1 MLEGVLATVLNRFL
15 AAYVDGL
22 NTNQLNVGIWSGDVK
37 LRNLRLKRSALDKL
51 RLPIDVKEGYL
62 GQLTLSIP
70 WSNLKG
76 KPVRVLVE
84 NVSLLA
90 APRDASVA
98 IDEAE
103 EDERC
108 QAVKQQ
114 KLAQAELLTAGVA
127 EAEEDSQKTESF
139 ISSLVT
145 RIVDNV
151 QVTVR
156 NIHIRYEDCLSD
168 PAHPFSMG
176 ITLAE
181 LSAVSTDENWE
192 PTFVHNS
199 SSGIHKLARLDSLSI
214 YWNTDAE
221 FLTCSSS
228 EDLQSALNEL
238 IPTKDDIPSHQYIME
253 PVSGVGKLIMRHH
266 ATKEV
271 PKLDVQ
277 LVLDQIGF
285 TLNDQQ
291 YRNGLSMANLFS
303 FYGRQAQYQRFRPT
317 EAQLSENRP
326 RALLCFAGQAI
337 LNEVH
342 QRRRVWTWAF
352 MKERRDL
359 RLKYIELFKANG
371 GKPPVPANE
380 SGSTAKDESLR
391 SLERQLGY
399 RDIRFYRS
407 LARREMRRNK
417 LKAAEEQEQAP
428 QKTSA
433 SSSGWLGWIWGSGTS
448 NASNGETSLNTEQR
462 KELYDAIEWDEET
475 GSSNL
480 PTLDDLPP
488 EAVTMHITAKLQTG
502 FFHLQDHRS
511 EKNIVALVF
520 DGLQGQVNTRANNFD
535 MSVTLDDMHVEDELS
550 YATQFRDI
558 VRVKNRDESDEPVPL
573 FFLQFEHH
581 PIDGRADNALQL
593 RMQSMEI
600 VYHASY
606 VESIV
611 QFFRPPE
618 TELEV
623 IGALMDVA
631 SSTLEGL
638 RRETRAGLENAL
650 ENHKTIDV
658 SLDIQSPI
666 WILPEDLESRDCHL
680 LVLDAGHLAVRSL
693 LADPDTMDVI
703 RAKHFRQYTEED
715 YHQLEELMYDRYF
728 IKLEA
733 VQLVLGQGYDACMES
748 IAAPEVQ
755 GMHLLERINLS
766 FTLHSSILPRAPN
779 LTKCKLSGTL
789 PLLRIHFSD
798 KKYRLLL
805 QLILSAIPTIS
816 DGAKAEDPVDKRAR
830 RPRMVD
836 YNEHDDAELLADGTD
851 SDNDEEQ
858 FEDPQV
864 QAPEALSEQQKIFE
878 FEMLVEQVSGTVSK
892 SNAEEGD
899 QLLAEAVFQQ
909 FRLGVYVFKNKL
921 QVDVRLGSLDLV
933 DCMVKQDPM
942 FRHMITSRCLETA
955 DHENV
960 AHEEAHDLVFV
971 QYLMVSSQS
980 PELHDKY
987 EGIESSILVNLST
1000 INVMITRESVLTVY
1014 DWILQTFTSAG
1025 AEPAPEPEK
1034 LEPKPDEDAVS
1045 KTSKMRIKIKLS
1057 SILLRLNDD
1066 GELLSSLEL
1075 STADIALLLREN
1087 SMRIAARIGSLS
1099 LRDEKPRQRIDA
1111 SLANL
1116 LSIEG
1121 DELVDFALETFD
1133 AHDEQYP
1140 GYDTSIWL
1148 RCNTLKLVYMAEPFA
1163 DMVAYFAKFAK
1174 LKAVYDVAKN
1184 AASAQASQLQ
1194 SSQGLTKY
1202 DVLVRSP
1209 IVVIPYDMSSRNRMT
1224 GHLGELYAHNH
1235 FSKQAD
1241 KLESTLQA
1249 GLRQIHLES
1258 AIESQDQLHELSMLD
1273 NVDIELQM
1281 LDHMPPKDS
1290 EEPLRTTRFSASMS
1304 DVNMALTQQQY
1315 MLLMHVLCGFSAA
1328 LPDADP
1334 APELEPVHP
1343 PEAVAKV
1350 EAPPAAPHHMEGQFS
1365 LAQISLNLY
1374 DESASNKASL
1384 EHASLFQ
1391 FTLDDVQL
1399 KHHQD
1404 PSSGLEVE
1412 IDVKSFSATDTR
1424 RSRETYFRDI
1434 VPKMEHN
1441 GRQFMLNYTQSPEPE
1456 RHALM
1461 VITVDSPKVI
1471 FSLDPLFALI
1481 RFVTA
1486 GLPPASESDKGSS
1499 AEPAVPTEAECDADA
1514 AAPSF
1519 SFRVNVIEPRI
1530 LLLSSPERSDS
1541 QAIVLLMRQVVLSQQ
1556 TVFALTMTQLG
1567 IFVWRMNAPNERQRL
1582 LSNLD
1587 VSLSMDSKMT
1597 STGKITSMEVDVERV
1612 FVRLMR
1618 SDVELITAVV
1628 SNAIALSHESDEAA
1642 APAEDANTK
1651 TIVSPSVLNKV
1662 TRPVEDNGQVLF
1674 TREELRIR
1682 CEGVQLMLI
1691 SEVHTLPVLDLNVDP
1706 FKVTLTD
1713 WSADMRMHMELQLR
1727 LNNFNLST
1735 SYWEPFIE
1743 PYTLVLRYERILTP
1757 PSSTFTVS
1765 SPKCLEVNVAAL
1777 MLETTTTMLSYLDK
1791 DNRLPQDSRHL
1802 APFLIRNR
1810 TGYVISLWS
1819 ESSTPTPG
1827 RNTPHSLE
1835 NGQDMP
1841 WSFSDWRS
1849 IRENVTEPGYNR
1861 LSVHLEDMPWDR
1873 VRHISVEREG
1883 EYVMALRPKLNKVS
1897 HRLLCEVKLVN
1908 NVKQITFQSTF
1919 RVDNRAL
1926 IPFEVGLVEADG
1938 QVGDTVMRIEPGTG
1952 SSLPICAA
1960 YDKRLKVRPDP
1971 GLGYTWSSETV
1982 GWQDL
1987 MANASNTFTCASHD
2001 ESEAPFQFQGFAI
2014 RDTQHASSRNYPR
2027 LTLALRAPVEIENLL
2042 PYDVHYRLFDKNLN
2056 LNWSSFLRRGAVSP
2070 VHVVALQHLLLLS
2083 IELQDSVYSPSEFA
2097 IIASDNPDDFQVEH
2111 VLPLAD
2117 KSNLKLELRLHYL
2130 TFPDSGGAFKVQ
2142 IYAPYIFLNLSHL
2155 PVTIKARPW
2164 AGHSKMVAGQ
2174 EADSPS
2180 VEAHEH
2186 SLPFLLSR
2194 VRDHNNRFVLR
2205 VGDSSWSK
2213 PLSFDVIGS
2222 EVGVA
2227 IPSAQGDRELHLGL
2241 DVQDGLGKFKLSK
2254 VIKLTPRYIVHNTL
2268 PVGVQIAEASG
2279 SEPIRI
2285 GPGEQEPLLW
2295 LHVASPKKAVLAC
2308 EDSQNWTAP
2317 FSIVNVGVVFLR
2329 VEHEDRPQSL
2339 CLVDVQVSGPAI
2351 FIRILDAKGRWPFVL
2366 RNETKQR
2373 VTFAQTSSLTASQ
2386 RSARDMEAKR
2396 YVLEPRSK
2404 MKYAWDYPADTDK
2417 YIRLEINGS
2426 EHVIN
2431 ILEIGSLLPFR
2442 FAARGDAPAGVVS
2455 LDVRADNDIQT
2466 IVISDYTESK
2476 SNFKLTQDM
2485 TPSSTRELGFEAVN
2499 VDTSIVFSFRVE
2511 LAGVGISLIS
2521 SRVRE
2526 IAYMTFRGLE
2536 LSYSE
2541 SQVTTAVN
2549 VICKWIQI
2557 DNQTVGSIFPIV
2569 LYPTVVPKDGKE
2581 LDIHPTLQ
2589 ASVIRSKDDTHGV
2602 RHIKYASVLLQEL
2615 TAELDEDFLYAVYDF
2630 VKSSSRMTEK
2640 QYESSMYIEHEHEL
2654 VEPPVQ
2660 SMSSDQIYIEIL
2672 HLQPVALNLSFMST
2686 SHEDLDDAN
2695 SRTLF
2700 SYFFTVLTMVLGN
2713 VNEAPVR
2720 LNALVIENVRLSTT
2734 VLLHRMAY
2742 HYGQDFLFQVH
2753 RILGSADFL
2762 GNPVGLFNNVS
2773 SGVADIFYEPY
2784 YGLVMHGNRELGFG
2798 IARGASNFVK
2808 KTVFGVTD
2816 SVSKLTG
2823 SISKGFAAVTMD
2835 REFQNRWR
2843 MTHFRNKPKHALY
2856 GITVGA
2862 NSLFTSVASGI
2873 EGLALRPLEGA
2884 EENGAAGFVQGMGRG
2899 LIGAVT
2905 KPAAG
2910 FFDMASSITEGL
2922 RNTTLV
2928 FEQNHIDRVRLP
2940 RFIASDH
2947 IIRRFSER
2955 EALGQMWL
2963 QSVDQGRLLT
2973 DEYVAHVNV
2982 NGPQGDIA
2990 IMLTETRIL
2999 YIRMMRLKVLWEVL
3013 WSDLSTI
3020 SLDNDGISLV
3030 LRGGVLG
3037 PFLTITEQSTRL
3049 WLFRQIS
3056 GMSEGPSGTP
3066 LGSTASLGSG
3076 FQLGPIL
3083 GSGLGRQGESN
3094 MYYAQNPHAAFYG
3107 GHTQASGSPSQRPQ
3121 GNEYSS
3127 NHLVPYLNHSTPH
3140 IGNDSND
3147 MNTGAAPAL
3156 DAFYIQQA
3164 PNSFTVPLDV
3174 PDVSSY
3180 GQAGAPLGP
3189 GGLPMRGTPNMP
3201 GWGVSSRQSPAG
3213 GAHDAAP
3220 QEDADVLQQG
3230 GNGYPP
3236 SLGAGLPPM
3245 PGGGRSFSANMYRP
3259 DAAGRPM
3266 MMEDNARG
3274 ARPLPKRRRTSPAP
3288 FEGVDA
3294 QSRFRSGSGPVGR
3307 ASMLGRGMPPRRDM
3321 EGGHGD
3327 GLGELMPDASD
3338 SSAPSGDITSWF
3350 LGPEGG
3356 PARQHSFPMADPAA
3370 YYRSGLAPPPPGLR
3384 LDMPGL
3390 SAQAHT
3396 SMDAVPKGLPPLR
3409 SHGPNSDE
3417 EPLYVNAKQYQR
3429 IVKRRIARAR
3439 MEEKRRQMFVMAI
3452 KQREEEKTGSPAHIT
3467 DEWLSGLLALD
3478 EETKK
3483 PYLHESRHKHAMR
3496 RPRGPGGRFLTT
3508 EEIKK
3513 RDQELA
3519 EKAKQEAGSA
3529 DAQESADAPPANEAS
3544 ASNEASAPQESTA
3557 DHDAPSTADAGM
3569 ALVLLAQC
3577 LGVAVLSV
3585 LLSALVRFWHARRA
3599 MPVMTPS
3606 LKVALHTLPMELQW
3620 RVLLHVAQ
3628 PSPAR
3633 LAPHDSLGR
3642 VLCLSRTTLHTL
3654 QAAAYC
3660 DVYIHGAETLHLF
3673 RRTLAV
3679 DAPHLGAHVRSLHL
3693 SSCGAAS
3700 ALALEQVFLA
3710 VPHLET
3716 LSVDASTA
3724 WRLCESQVGRL
3735 ERAPRPKDV
3744 HLQWQVH
3751 PHTWTRLP
3759 QCLEFRLW
3767 SHARTLTVTSHRV
3780 R

>member
-1 MLEGVLATVLNRFL
+1 MVDRVAYVTNLNSPRWSALGWGPKLCCHLAHPLADPTMLEGVLATVLNRFL

-37 LRNLRLKRSALDKL
+37 LKNLRLKRSALDKL

-76 KPVRVLVE
+76 KSVRVLVE

-98 IDEAE
+98 IDEEE
-103 EDERC
+103 EDERS

-114 KLAQAELLTAGVA
+114 KLAQAEILTAGMAGV
-127 EAEEDSQKTESF
+127 EEDSQKTESF

-156 NIHIRYEDCLSD
+156 NIHIRYEDCLSN
-168 PAHPFSMG
+168 PEHPFSMG

-181 LSAVSTDENWE
+181 LSAVSTNEDWE

-221 FLTCSSS
+221 FLTSSSS
-228 EDLQSALNEL
+228 EELQARLNEL
-238 IPTKDDIPSHQYIME
+238 IPTKDSIPSHQYIME
-253 PVSGVGKLIMRHH
+253 PVSGVGKLVMRHH
-266 ATKEV
+266 ATKEQ
-271 PKLDVQ
+271 PKMDAQ

-291 YRNGLSMANLFS
+291 YRDGLSMANLFS

-317 EAQLSENRP
+317 EAQLEENRP
-326 RALLCFAGQAI
+326 RALLRFAGQAI

-342 QRRRVWTWAF
+342 QRKRVWTWDF
-352 MKERRDL
+352 MKERRDM
-359 RLKYIELFKANG
+359 RLKYMELFKANG
-371 GKPPVPANE
+371 GKPPLPANE
-380 SGSTAKDESLR
+380 SGGTSTDEALR
-391 SLERQLGY
+391 ELERHLGY

-407 LARREMRRNK
+407 MARRDLRRSK
-417 LKAAEEQEQAP
+417 LKAAEEQEQTP
-428 QKTSA
+428 QATQA
-433 SSSGWLGWIWGSGTS
+433 SSSGGWLDWIWGTGTS
-448 NASNGETSLNTEQR
+448 NDSKGDTSLNTEQR
-462 KELYDAIEWDEET
+462 KELYNAIEWDEET
-475 GSSNL
+475 GASNL

-488 EAVTMHITAKLQTG
+488 DAVKMHVTAKLQTG
-502 FFHLQDHRS
+502 FFQLQDS
-511 EKNIVALVF
+511 TSGKNIVSLVF
-520 DGLQGQVNTRANNFD
+520 DGLQGQLNTRTNNFD

-550 YATQFRDI
+550 HETKFRDF
-558 VRVKNRDESDEPVPL
+558 VHVKDHDDLEGPAPL
-573 FFLQFEHH
+573 FFFQFEHH
-581 PIDGRADNALQL
+581 PIDARADNALQL
-593 RMQSMEI
+593 RMRSMEI

-611 QFFRPPE
+611 RFFEPPE

-631 SSTLEGL
+631 SSTLEGI

-658 SLDIQSPI
+658 SVDVQSPI
-666 WILPEDLESRDCHL
+666 WILPEDLKTRDCSM

-693 LADPDTMDVI
+693 LAEPETMEVI

-733 VQLVLGQGYDACMES
+733 VQLVLGHGYDACMES
-748 IAAPEVQ
+748 LAVSEAR
-755 GMHLLERINLS
+755 GMHLVERINLS
-766 FTLHSSILPRAPN
+766 FTLHTSILPRAPN
-779 LTKCKLSGTL
+779 LTKCKLTGTL
-789 PLLRIHFSD
+789 PRLHVHFSD

-805 QLILSAIPTIS
+805 HLILNAIPTFDRGDTATHS
-816 DGAKAEDPVDKRAR
+816 QASLESAQARRAR
-830 RPRMVD
+830 FMELSEKEDVD
-836 YNEHDDAELLADGTD
+836 LLADDTESEEG
-851 SDNDEEQ
+851 EEQ

-864 QAPEALSEQQKIFE
+864 PAPDALSEQQKVFE
-878 FEMLVEQVSGTVSK
+878 FDLLVEQGTGTVSK
-892 SNAEEGD
+892 SESESD
-899 QLLAEAVFQQ
+899 QLLAEGMWEQLRV
-909 FRLGVYVFKNKL
+909 GVYVFKHKL

-933 DCMVKQDPM
+933 DCMVKQDPK
-942 FRHMITSRCLETA
+942 FRHMITSRSLETS
-955 DHENV
+955 EQ
-960 AHEEAHDLVFV
+960 EEDEPRDLVFV
-971 QYLMVSSQS
+971 QYLMVGANS

-987 EGIESSILVNLST
+987 EGIQDSILVNLST
-1000 INVMITRESVLTVY
+1000 INLMITRESLLTVY
-1014 DWILQTFTSAG
+1014 DYILQTFTSAG
-1025 AEPAPEPEK
+1025 AEPAPVPEK
-1034 LEPKPDEDAVS
+1034 TTTKVDEDAVS
-1045 KTSKMRIKIKLS
+1045 KASKMRIKFKLS

-1087 SMRIAARIGSLS
+1087 SMRVAARIGSLS
-1099 LRDEKPRQRIDA
+1099 LKDEKPRQRADP

-1121 DELVDFALETFD
+1121 DELVDFAMETFD
-1133 AHDEQYP
+1133 VHDEQYP

-1148 RCNTLKLVYMAEPFA
+1148 RCNTLKLVYAAEPFA
-1163 DMVAYFAKFAK
+1163 DIIEYFAKLAK
-1174 LKAVYDVAKN
+1174 LKAVYDVAKT

-1194 SSQGLTKY
+1194 SSHGLTKY

-1209 IVVIPYDMSSRNRMT
+1209 IVMIPHDMDSHDRMT

-1235 FSKQAD
+1235 FTKQAE
-1241 KLESTLQA
+1241 KFESTLQA

-1258 AIESQDQLHELSMLD
+1258 AIESHGELHELSMLD

-1281 LDHMPPKDS
+1281 VDDLPEAKGDEAPARH
-1290 EEPLRTTRFSASMS
+1290 THFSASMS
-1304 DVNMALTQQQY
+1304 NVNMALTQHQY
-1315 MLLMHVLCGFSAA
+1315 ILLMHVLRSFSALFPAAEATPPEVEPEQIPEALAKKEA
-1328 LPDADP
+1328 LP
-1334 APELEPVHP
+1334 
-1343 PEAVAKV
+1343 
-1350 EAPPAAPHHMEGQFS
+1350 AALHHMEGQFA

-1374 DESASNKASL
+1374 DDSASNKASL

-1412 IDVKSFSATDTR
+1412 VDIKSFSVTDTR
-1424 RSRETYFRDI
+1424 RSRKTYFRDI
-1434 VPKMEHN
+1434 VPKIEHN
-1441 GRQFMLNYTQSPEPE
+1441 GRQFMLNYTRTPEPE
-1456 RHALM
+1456 SHALM
-1461 VITVDSPKVI
+1461 VITVDSPKLI

-1481 RFVTA
+1481 HFVGA
-1486 GLPPASESDKGSS
+1486 GLPHESHDQPAPEQVDTERSVD
-1499 AEPAVPTEAECDADA
+1499 PAISCATE
-1514 AAPSF
+1514 PSF
-1519 SFRVNVIEPRI
+1519 SFRVNIVEPRI
-1530 LLLSSPERSDS
+1530 LLLSSPDRADS

-1556 TVFALTMTQLG
+1556 AVLALTMTQLG

-1597 STGKITSMEVDVERV
+1597 PTGKITSMEVDVERI

-1618 SDVELITAVV
+1618 SDVELITTVV
-1628 SNAIALSHESDEAA
+1628 SNAIALSESGEKTA
-1642 APAEDANTK
+1642 APKEATDKKAL
-1651 TIVSPSVLNKV
+1651 VSPSVLNKV
-1662 TRPVEDNGQVLF
+1662 TQPAEDNGQVLF
-1674 TREELRIR
+1674 TREELQVR

-1691 SEVHTLPVLDLNVDP
+1691 SEVHTLPFLDLNMEP
-1706 FKVTLTD
+1706 FKVTVTD
-1713 WSADMRMHMELQLR
+1713 WAADMRMHTELQLR

-1743 PYTLVLRYERILTP
+1743 PYTLNLRYERILTP

-1765 SPKCLEVNVAAL
+1765 SPHCLEVNVAAL
-1777 MLETTTTMLSYLDK
+1777 MLETTTTMLSYLDE
-1791 DNRLPQDSRHL
+1791 DNHLREDARHL

-1810 TGYVISLWS
+1810 TGYPISLWS
-1819 ESSTPTPG
+1819 ESVTPSAG
-1827 RNTPHSLE
+1827 RNAPHTLE
-1835 NGQDMP
+1835 NGHDMP

-1861 LSVHLEDMPWDR
+1861 LSVHLENMPWDR

-1883 EYVMALRPKLNKVS
+1883 EYVMTLRPKLNKVS

-1908 NVKQITFQSTF
+1908 NVKQITFESTF

-1926 IPFEVGLVEADG
+1926 IPFEVGLVENDG
-1938 QVGDTVMRIEPGTG
+1938 QVGDTILRIEPGTC
-1952 SSLPICAA
+1952 SALPICAA

-1971 GLGYTWSSETV
+1971 GLGYTWSKETV

-1987 MANASNTFTCASHD
+1987 MANASNTFTCGSHD
-2001 ESEAPFQFQGFAI
+2001 ETEAPFQFQAFAI
-2014 RDTQHASSRNYPR
+2014 RDTQHASSRSYPR

-2042 PYDVHYRLFDKNLN
+2042 PYNVHYRLFDKNLN

-2083 IELQDSVYSPSEFA
+2083 IELEDSVYSPSEFA

-2111 VLPLAD
+2111 TLPLAD
-2117 KSNLKLELRLHYL
+2117 KSNLKLELRLHYH
-2130 TFPDSGGAFKVQ
+2130 TYPDSGGAFKVQ

-2174 EADSPS
+2174 EADTLS
-2180 VEAHEH
+2180 VEAPEH
-2186 SLPFLLSR
+2186 SPPFLLSR
-2194 VRDHNNRFVLR
+2194 VRERNNRFVLR

-2227 IPSAQGDRELHLGL
+2227 IPSAQGDRELQLGL
-2241 DVQDGLGKFKLSK
+2241 DVQDGLAKFKLSK
-2254 VIKLTPRYIVHNTL
+2254 VIKLTPRYLVHNTL
-2268 PVGVQIAEASG
+2268 PVSVQIAEASG
-2279 SEPIRI
+2279 GEPIRI
-2285 GPGEQEPLLW
+2285 GPGERQPLLW
-2295 LHVASPKKAVLAC
+2295 LHVASAKKAVLAC
-2308 EDSQNWTAP
+2308 EDSQTWTAP
-2317 FSIVNVGVVFLR
+2317 FSIVNVGMVFLR
-2329 VEHEDRPQSL
+2329 VEHKHRPQSL

-2373 VTFAQTSSLTASQ
+2373 VTFTQTSSLSATQ
-2386 RSARDMEAKR
+2386 RSTRDMEAKR
-2396 YVLEPRSK
+2396 YVLQPRSK

-2455 LDVRADNDIQT
+2455 LDVRADNDVQT
-2466 IVISDYTESK
+2466 IVISDYSESK
-2476 SNFKLTQDM
+2476 SNFKPTQN
-2485 TPSSTRELGFEAVN
+2485 TAPSSTRELGFEAVN
-2499 VDTSIVFSFRVE
+2499 VDTSILFSFRVE

-2589 ASVIRSKDDTHGV
+2589 ASVIRSKDETHGV

-2630 VKSSSRMTEK
+2630 IKSSSRMSEK

-2654 VEPPVQ
+2654 PEPPGQ
-2660 SMSSDQIYIEIL
+2660 SMASDQIYIEIL

-2686 SHEDLDDAN
+2686 SHEDLDDPDN

-2720 LNALVIENVRLSTT
+2720 LNALVIENVRLSST
-2734 VLLHRMAY
+2734 VLLNRMAY

-2823 SISKGFAAVTMD
+2823 SISKGFAAVTLD

-2928 FEQNHIDRVRLP
+2928 FEHSPIDRVRLP

-2947 IIRRFSER
+2947 IIRPYSER

-2963 QSVDQGRLLT
+2963 QSVDQGRLLN
-2973 DEYVAHVNV
+2973 DEYVAHVNTH
-2982 NGPQGDIA
+2982 GQQGDIS

-3020 SLDNDGISLV
+3020 SYV
-3030 LRGGVLG
+3030 
-3037 PFLTITEQSTRL
+3037 
-3049 WLFRQIS
+3049 
-3056 GMSEGPSGTP
+3056 
-3066 LGSTASLGSG
+3066 AC
-3076 FQLGPIL
+3076 IL
-3083 GSGLGRQGESN
+3083 I
-3094 MYYAQNPHAAFYG
+3094 F
-3107 GHTQASGSPSQRPQ
+3107 
-3121 GNEYSS
+3121 
-3127 NHLVPYLNHSTPH
+3127 
-3140 IGNDSND
+3140 
-3147 MNTGAAPAL
+3147 
-3156 DAFYIQQA
+3156 
-3164 PNSFTVPLDV
+3164 
-3174 PDVSSY
+3174 
-3180 GQAGAPLGP
+3180 
-3189 GGLPMRGTPNMP
+3189 
-3201 GWGVSSRQSPAG
+3201 
-3213 GAHDAAP
+3213 
-3220 QEDADVLQQG
+3220 
-3230 GNGYPP
+3230 
-3236 SLGAGLPPM
+3236 
-3245 PGGGRSFSANMYRP
+3245 
-3259 DAAGRPM
+3259 
-3266 MMEDNARG
+3266 
-3274 ARPLPKRRRTSPAP
+3274 
-3288 FEGVDA
+3288 
-3294 QSRFRSGSGPVGR
+3294 
-3307 ASMLGRGMPPRRDM
+3307 
-3321 EGGHGD
+3321 
-3327 GLGELMPDASD
+3327 
-3338 SSAPSGDITSWF
+3338 
-3350 LGPEGG
+3350 
-3356 PARQHSFPMADPAA
+3356 
-3370 YYRSGLAPPPPGLR
+3370 
-3384 LDMPGL
+3384 
-3390 SAQAHT
+3390 
-3396 SMDAVPKGLPPLR
+3396 
-3409 SHGPNSDE
+3409 
-3417 EPLYVNAKQYQR
+3417 
-3429 IVKRRIARAR
+3429 
-3439 MEEKRRQMFVMAI
+3439 
-3452 KQREEEKTGSPAHIT
+3452 
-3467 DEWLSGLLALD
+3467 
-3478 EETKK
+3478 
-3483 PYLHESRHKHAMR
+3483 
-3496 RPRGPGGRFLTT
+3496 
-3508 EEIKK
+3508 
-3513 RDQELA
+3513 
-3519 EKAKQEAGSA
+3519 
-3529 DAQESADAPPANEAS
+3529 
-3544 ASNEASAPQESTA
+3544 
-3557 DHDAPSTADAGM
+3557 
-3569 ALVLLAQC
+3569 
-3577 LGVAVLSV
+3577 
-3585 LLSALVRFWHARRA
+3585 
-3599 MPVMTPS
+3599 
-3606 LKVALHTLPMELQW
+3606 
-3620 RVLLHVAQ
+3620 
-3628 PSPAR
+3628 
-3633 LAPHDSLGR
+3633 
-3642 VLCLSRTTLHTL
+3642 
-3654 QAAAYC
+3654 
-3660 DVYIHGAETLHLF
+3660 
-3673 RRTLAV
+3673 
-3679 DAPHLGAHVRSLHL
+3679 
-3693 SSCGAAS
+3693 
-3700 ALALEQVFLA
+3700 
-3710 VPHLET
+3710 
-3716 LSVDASTA
+3716 
-3724 WRLCESQVGRL
+3724 
-3735 ERAPRPKDV
+3735 
-3744 HLQWQVH
+3744 
-3751 PHTWTRLP
+3751 
-3759 QCLEFRLW
+3759 
-3767 SHARTLTVTSHRV
+3767 
-3780 R
+3780 

>member
-37 LRNLRLKRSALDKL
+37 LKNLRLKRSALDKL

-76 KPVRVLVE
+76 KSVRVLVE

-98 IDEAE
+98 VDEAE
-103 EDERC
+103 EDERS

-114 KLAQAELLTAGVA
+114 KLAQAELLSSGIA

-168 PAHPFSMG
+168 PVHPFSMG

-181 LSAVSTDENWE
+181 LSAVSTDEHWE

-228 EDLQSALNEL
+228 EDLQSVLNEL
-238 IPTKDDIPSHQYIME
+238 IPTKDDISSHQYIME
-253 PVSGVGKLIMRHH
+253 PVSGVGKLIMRHQ
-266 ATKEV
+266 ATKEL
-271 PKLDVQ
+271 PKLDMQ

-317 EAQLSENRP
+317 EAQLAENRP
-326 RALLCFAGQAI
+326 KALLRFAGKVI

-342 QRRRVWTWAF
+342 QRRRVWTWDF
-352 MKERRDL
+352 MKERRDM
-359 RLKYIELFKANG
+359 RLKYIDLFKANG

-380 SGSTAKDESLR
+380 SGSTSRDEALR
-391 SLERQLGY
+391 DLERQLGY

-407 LARREMRRNK
+407 MARRELRRNK
-417 LKAAEEQEQAP
+417 LKAVEEQVQVPQETQAP
-428 QKTSA
+428 
-433 SSSGWLGWIWGSGTS
+433 SSGWLGWIWGNSGS
-448 NASNGETSLNTEQR
+448 NESKGETSLNTEQR

-475 GSSNL
+475 GASNL
-480 PTLDDLPP
+480 SSFDDLPP
-488 EAVTMHITAKLQTG
+488 EAVSMHVTAKLQTG
-502 FFHLQDHRS
+502 FFHLQDYQS
-511 EKNIVALVF
+511 GKNSVALVF
-520 DGLQGQVNTRANNFD
+520 DGLQGQVNTRVNNFD

-550 YATQFRDI
+550 HATQFRDI
-558 VRVKNRDESDEPVPL
+558 VRVKSRDESEEPVPL

-623 IGALMDVA
+623 IEALMDVA
-631 SSTLEGL
+631 SSTLEGI

-658 SLDIQSPI
+658 SLDVQSPI
-666 WILPEDLESRDCHL
+666 WILPENLTSRDCSM

-693 LADPDTMDVI
+693 LADPEMMDLI

-733 VQLVLGQGYDACMES
+733 VQLVLGQGYDACMKS

-779 LTKCKLSGTL
+779 LTKCKLTGTL

-805 QLILSAIPTIS
+805 QLIMSAIPTINGGTNA
-816 DGAKAEDPVDKRAR
+816 GAPVDTPHAR
-830 RPRMVD
+830 RPRLVE
-836 YNEHDDAELLADGTD
+836 YNEHEDAELLADDMESDDD
-851 SDNDEEQ
+851 SEQ

-864 QAPEALSEQQKIFE
+864 QAPEALSQQQKIFE

-892 SNAEEGD
+892 SQAEKGD

-909 FRLGVYVFKNKL
+909 FRLGVYVFKSKL

-971 QYLMVSSQS
+971 QYLMVSPHS
-980 PELHDKY
+980 PELHDKF

-1025 AEPAPEPEK
+1025 AEPTSVPEK
-1034 LEPKPDEDAVS
+1034 PETKLEEDAVR
-1045 KTSKMRIKIKLS
+1045 KASKMRIKIKLS

-1099 LRDEKPRQRIDA
+1099 LRDEKRRQRSDA

-1121 DELVDFALETFD
+1121 DELVDFAMETFD
-1133 AHDEQYP
+1133 ARDEQYP

-1209 IVVIPYDMSSRNRMT
+1209 IVVVPHDMSSRNCMT

-1235 FSKQAD
+1235 FSKQTG
-1241 KLESTLQA
+1241 KLTSTLQA

-1258 AIESQDQLHELSMLD
+1258 AIESQGQLHELSMLD
-1273 NVDIELQM
+1273 NVDIEL
-1281 LDHMPPKDS
+1281 HMVEHVLPPKDG
-1290 EEPLRTTRFSASMS
+1290 EEPLRTTRFAASMS
-1304 DVNMALTQQQY
+1304 NVNMALTQQQY
-1315 MLLMHVLCGFSAA
+1315 MLIMHVLYSFNVAVPA
-1328 LPDADP
+1328 TDP
-1334 APELEPVHP
+1334 APELEPVQAAEVP
-1343 PEAVAKV
+1343 AKAEV
-1350 EAPPAAPHHMEGQFS
+1350 PSVAPHHMEGQFS
-1365 LAQISLNLY
+1365 LTQISLNLY
-1374 DESASNKASL
+1374 DDSASNKASL
-1384 EHASLFQ
+1384 KHASLFQ
-1391 FTLDDVQL
+1391 FMLDDVQL
-1399 KHHQD
+1399 KYHQD

-1412 IDVKSFSATDTR
+1412 VDIKSFSATDTR

-1434 VPKMEHN
+1434 VPKIDHN
-1441 GRQFMLNYTQSPEPE
+1441 GRQFLLNYTQSSEPE
-1456 RHALM
+1456 SHALM
-1461 VITVDSPKVI
+1461 VITVDSPKLI

-1486 GLPPASESDKGSS
+1486 GLPQAPESDKGSS
-1499 AEPAVPTEAECDADA
+1499 EGAVAPAESDGGEYSS
-1514 AAPSF
+1514 APSF

-1556 TVFALTMTQLG
+1556 TVLALTMTQLG

-1597 STGKITSMEVDVERV
+1597 STGKITSVEVNVERV

-1628 SNAIALSHESDEAA
+1628 TNAIALSHDSGDEAGM
-1642 APAEDANTK
+1642 PAEAADTK
-1651 TIVSPSVLNKV
+1651 AIVSPSVLNKV
-1662 TRPVEDNGQVLF
+1662 TRPAEDNGQVLF
-1674 TREELRIR
+1674 TREELRVR

-1691 SEVHTLPVLDLNVDP
+1691 SEVHTLPMLDLNVDP

-1713 WSADMRMHMELQLR
+1713 WSADVRMHTELQLR

-1743 PYTLVLRYERILTP
+1743 PYKLVLRYERMLTP

-1765 SPKCLEVNVAAL
+1765 SPNCFEVNVSAL

-1791 DNRLPQDSRHL
+1791 DNRLPQDARHL
-1802 APFLIRNR
+1802 APFVIRNR
-1810 TGYVISLWS
+1810 TGYPISLWS
-1819 ESSTPTPG
+1819 ESSAPTTG
-1827 RNTPHSLE
+1827 RNAPHTLE

-1873 VRHISVEREG
+1873 VRHISVEQEG
-1883 EYVMALRPKLNKVS
+1883 EYVMTLRPKLNKVS

-1938 QVGDTVMRIEPGTG
+1938 QVGDTVMRIEPGTS

-2001 ESEAPFQFQGFAI
+2001 DSEAPFQFQAFAI

-2027 LTLALRAPVEIENLL
+2027 LTLALRSPVEIENLL

-2117 KSNLKLELRLHYL
+2117 KSNLKLELRLHYH
-2130 TFPDSGGAFKVQ
+2130 TYPDSGGAFKVQ

-2174 EADSPS
+2174 EADAPS
-2180 VEAHEH
+2180 VEAPEY
-2186 SLPFLLSR
+2186 SPPFLLSR
-2194 VRDHNNRFVLR
+2194 MRERNNRFVLR

-2227 IPSAQGDRELHLGL
+2227 IPSAEGDRELHLGL

-2254 VIKLTPRYIVHNTL
+2254 VIKLTPRYFVYNAL
-2268 PVGVQIAEASG
+2268 PVSIQIAEASG
-2279 SEPIRI
+2279 SEPIHI
-2285 GPGEQEPLLW
+2285 GPGERQSLLW

-2308 EDSQNWTAP
+2308 DDSQNWTAP

-2329 VEHEDRPQSL
+2329 VEHKDRPQSL

-2351 FIRILDAKGRWPFVL
+2351 FIRILDAEGRWPFVL

-2373 VTFAQTSSLTASQ
+2373 VTFTQTSSLSASQ
-2386 RSARDMEAKR
+2386 HSVRDMEAKR
-2396 YVLEPRSK
+2396 YVLQPRSK
-2404 MKYAWDYPADTDK
+2404 MKYAWDYPADADK

-2455 LDVRADNDIQT
+2455 LDVRADNDVQT
-2466 IVISDYTESK
+2466 IVISDYSESK
-2476 SNFKLTQDM
+2476 SNFKPTQVAA
-2485 TPSSTRELGFEAVN
+2485 PSSTRELGFEAVN

-2521 SRVRE
+2521 SHVRE
-2526 IAYMTFRGLE
+2526 IAYITFRGLE

-2589 ASVIRSKDDTHGV
+2589 ASVIRSKDETHGV

-2630 VKSSSRMTEK
+2630 VKSSGRMSEK
-2640 QYESSMYIEHEHEL
+2640 QYEPGMYIEHEHEL
-2654 VEPPVQ
+2654 PEPPVQ
-2660 SMSSDQIYIEIL
+2660 SMASDQIYIEIL

-2686 SHEDLDDAN
+2686 SHEDLDDAGN

-2784 YGLVMHGNRELGFG
+2784 YGLVMHGNRELGYG

-2823 SISKGFAAVTMD
+2823 SISKGFAAVTLD

-2928 FEQNHIDRVRLP
+2928 FEQSHIDRVRLP

-2947 IIRRFSER
+2947 IIRPFSER

-2973 DEYVAHVNV
+2973 DEYVAHVNT
-2982 NGPQGDIA
+2982 NGQQGDIA

-3020 SLDNDGISLV
+3020 SYV
-3030 LRGGVLG
+3030 
-3037 PFLTITEQSTRL
+3037 
-3049 WLFRQIS
+3049 
-3056 GMSEGPSGTP
+3056 
-3066 LGSTASLGSG
+3066 
-3076 FQLGPIL
+3076 
-3083 GSGLGRQGESN
+3083 
-3094 MYYAQNPHAAFYG
+3094 
-3107 GHTQASGSPSQRPQ
+3107 SQ
-3121 GNEYSS
+3121 
-3127 NHLVPYLNHSTPH
+3127 
-3140 IGNDSND
+3140 
-3147 MNTGAAPAL
+3147 
-3156 DAFYIQQA
+3156 
-3164 PNSFTVPLDV
+3164 
-3174 PDVSSY
+3174 
-3180 GQAGAPLGP
+3180 
-3189 GGLPMRGTPNMP
+3189 
-3201 GWGVSSRQSPAG
+3201 
-3213 GAHDAAP
+3213 
-3220 QEDADVLQQG
+3220 
-3230 GNGYPP
+3230 
-3236 SLGAGLPPM
+3236 
-3245 PGGGRSFSANMYRP
+3245 
-3259 DAAGRPM
+3259 
-3266 MMEDNARG
+3266 
-3274 ARPLPKRRRTSPAP
+3274 
-3288 FEGVDA
+3288 
-3294 QSRFRSGSGPVGR
+3294 
-3307 ASMLGRGMPPRRDM
+3307 
-3321 EGGHGD
+3321 
-3327 GLGELMPDASD
+3327 
-3338 SSAPSGDITSWF
+3338 
-3350 LGPEGG
+3350 
-3356 PARQHSFPMADPAA
+3356 
-3370 YYRSGLAPPPPGLR
+3370 
-3384 LDMPGL
+3384 
-3390 SAQAHT
+3390 
-3396 SMDAVPKGLPPLR
+3396 
-3409 SHGPNSDE
+3409 
-3417 EPLYVNAKQYQR
+3417 
-3429 IVKRRIARAR
+3429 
-3439 MEEKRRQMFVMAI
+3439 
-3452 KQREEEKTGSPAHIT
+3452 
-3467 DEWLSGLLALD
+3467 
-3478 EETKK
+3478 
-3483 PYLHESRHKHAMR
+3483 
-3496 RPRGPGGRFLTT
+3496 LTT
-3508 EEIKK
+3508 
-3513 RDQELA
+3513 DLTTTVSLSCFA
-3519 EKAKQEAGSA
+3519 
-3529 DAQESADAPPANEAS
+3529 
-3544 ASNEASAPQESTA
+3544 
-3557 DHDAPSTADAGM
+3557 
-3569 ALVLLAQC
+3569 
-3577 LGVAVLSV
+3577 VA
-3585 LLSALVRFWHARRA
+3585 
-3599 MPVMTPS
+3599 
-3606 LKVALHTLPMELQW
+3606 
-3620 RVLLHVAQ
+3620 
-3628 PSPAR
+3628 
-3633 LAPHDSLGR
+3633 
-3642 VLCLSRTTLHTL
+3642 C
-3654 QAAAYC
+3654 
-3660 DVYIHGAETLHLF
+3660 
-3673 RRTLAV
+3673 
-3679 DAPHLGAHVRSLHL
+3679 
-3693 SSCGAAS
+3693 
-3700 ALALEQVFLA
+3700 
-3710 VPHLET
+3710 
-3716 LSVDASTA
+3716 
-3724 WRLCESQVGRL
+3724 
-3735 ERAPRPKDV
+3735 
-3744 HLQWQVH
+3744 
-3751 PHTWTRLP
+3751 
-3759 QCLEFRLW
+3759 
-3767 SHARTLTVTSHRV
+3767 
-3780 R
+3780 

>member
-1 MLEGVLATVLNRFL
+1 MLEGVLATILNRFL

-90 APRDASVA
+90 MPRDASVA
-98 IDEAE
+98 VDEE
-103 EDERC
+103 QEDERC

-114 KLAQAELLTAGVA
+114 KLAQAELLSAGMA
-127 EAEEDSQKTESF
+127 DTKEDSEKTESF

-156 NIHIRYEDCLSD
+156 NVHIRYEDCLSD
-168 PAHPFSMG
+168 PLHPFTMG

-199 SSGIHKLARLDSLSI
+199 SLGIHKLARLDSLSI

-221 FLTCSSS
+221 FLTCSSP
-228 EDLQSALNEL
+228 EELQSKLNEL

-253 PVSGVGKLIMRHH
+253 PVSGVGKLIMRHQ
-266 ATKEV
+266 ATKEL
-271 PKLDVQ
+271 PKLDAQ

-291 YRNGLSMANLFS
+291 YRDGLSVANLFS

-317 EAQLSENRP
+317 EAQLAENRP
-326 RALLCFAGQAI
+326 RALLRFAAQAI

-352 MKERRDL
+352 MKERRDM

-371 GKPPVPANE
+371 GKPPLPANE
-380 SGSTAKDESLR
+380 SGSNSRDEALR
-391 SLERQLGY
+391 DLERRLEY

-407 LARREMRRNK
+407 MARRDLRRNK
-417 LKAAEEQEQAP
+417 LKAAEDQEQETQETPAP
-428 QKTSA
+428 SG
-433 SSSGWLGWIWGSGTS
+433 GWLGWIWGSSGS
-448 NASNGETSLNTEQR
+448 NQAKGDTSLNTEQR

-475 GSSNL
+475 GASNL

-488 EAVTMHITAKLQTG
+488 EAVSVHVTAKLKTG
-502 FFHLQDHRS
+502 FLHLQDHNS
-511 EKNIVALVF
+511 GKNIVSLVF
-520 DGLQGQVNTRANNFD
+520 DELQGQMNSRMDNFD
-535 MSVTLDDMHVEDELS
+535 LSVTLDDMHVEEQLS
-550 YATQFRDI
+550 DATQFRDI
-558 VRVKNRDESDEPVPL
+558 VRVKGRDESDELVPL

-581 PIDGRADNALQL
+581 PLDGRADNALQL

-611 QFFRPPE
+611 HFFQPPE

-631 SSTLEGL
+631 SSTLEGI

-658 SLDIQSPI
+658 SLDVQSPI
-666 WILPEDLESRDCHL
+666 WILPEVLTTRDCHM

-693 LADPDTMDVI
+693 LAEPETMEVI

-733 VQLVLGQGYDACMES
+733 VQLVLGQGYEACMKS
-748 IAAPEVQ
+748 ISAPEVQ

-779 LTKCKLSGTL
+779 LTKCKLTGTL
-789 PLLRIHFSD
+789 PLLHIHFSD

-816 DGAKAEDPVDKRAR
+816 REEAAGPDAPSHPKHDR
-830 RPRMVD
+830 RPRLID
-836 YNEHDDAELLADGTD
+836 YDELEEPDLLADDLD
-851 SDNDEEQ
+851 SEDDEER

-892 SNAEEGD
+892 SQTNEDD

-933 DCMVKQDPM
+933 DCMVKQDPT
-942 FRHMITSRCLETA
+942 FRHMITSRCLETEK
-955 DHENV
+955 HENV
-960 AHEEAHDLVFV
+960 SHEEAHDLVFV
-971 QYLMVSSQS
+971 QYLMVSPNS
-980 PELHDKY
+980 PEFHDKF
-987 EGIESSILVNLST
+987 EGIEDSITVNLST
-1000 INVMITRESVLTVY
+1000 INLMVTRESVLTVY

-1025 AEPAPEPEK
+1025 AESEPVPEK
-1034 LEPKPDEDAVS
+1034 PVTQPEGEAVS
-1045 KTSKMRIKIKLS
+1045 KASKMRIKIKLS

-1099 LRDEKPRQRIDA
+1099 LRDEKPRQRIDP

-1121 DELVDFALETFD
+1121 DELVDFAMETFD
-1133 AHDEQYP
+1133 ARDEQYP

-1163 DMVAYFAKFAK
+1163 DMVEYFAKFAK

-1194 SSQGLTKY
+1194 SRQGQTKY

-1209 IVVIPYDMSSRNRMT
+1209 IVVIPHDMSSRNRMT

-1235 FSKQAD
+1235 FSNHAG

-1258 AIESQDQLHELSMLD
+1258 AIESKGQLHELSMLD
-1273 NVDIELQM
+1273 NVDVELKMVEQ
-1281 LDHMPPKDS
+1281 LPPSSDGQES
-1290 EEPLRTTRFSASMS
+1290 LRSTRFSASMS
-1304 DVNMALTQQQY
+1304 NVSMTLTQQQY
-1315 MLLMHVLCGFSAA
+1315 CLLMRVLRSCSTVIPAT
-1328 LPDADP
+1328 DP
-1334 APELEPVHP
+1334 SPELEKVHP
-1343 PEAVAKV
+1343 PETLAKTEV
-1350 EAPPAAPHHMEGQFS
+1350 SPVAPHHIEGQFS

-1374 DESASNKASL
+1374 DDSATNKASL
-1384 EHASLFQ
+1384 EQASLFR
-1391 FTLDDVQL
+1391 FIMDDVQL

-1404 PSSGLEVE
+1404 PRSGLELEVD
-1412 IDVKSFSATDTR
+1412 IKSFSATDTR
-1424 RSRETYFRDI
+1424 RSRDTYFRDL

-1441 GRQFMLNYTQSPEPE
+1441 GRQFILNYTRTPDPES
-1456 RHALM
+1456 HALM
-1461 VITVDSPKVI
+1461 VVTVDSPKLI

-1481 RFVTA
+1481 HFVNAGMPRDSEVAEEDSAPEIAAQTEAQRGADATA
-1486 GLPPASESDKGSS
+1486 PYS
-1499 AEPAVPTEAECDADA
+1499 AES
-1514 AAPSF
+1514 SF

-1556 TVFALTMTQLG
+1556 TVLALTMTQLG

-1628 SNAIALSHESDEAA
+1628 SNAIALSNESGDDKGEEPKEAA
-1642 APAEDANTK
+1642 NSKAL
-1651 TIVSPSVLNKV
+1651 VSPSVLNKV
-1662 TRPVEDNGQVLF
+1662 TQPAEDNGQVLF
-1674 TREELRIR
+1674 TREELRIQ
-1682 CEGVQLMLI
+1682 CEGVQVMLI
-1691 SEVHTLPVLDLNVDP
+1691 SEVHTLPLLDLNVDP
-1706 FKVTLTD
+1706 FKVTVTD
-1713 WSADMRMHMELQLR
+1713 WSADVRMHMELQLR

-1743 PYTLVLRYERILTP
+1743 PYKLNLRYERILTP

-1765 SPKCLEVNVAAL
+1765 SPHCLEVNVAAL
-1777 MLETTTTMLSYLDK
+1777 MVETTTTMLSYLDE
-1791 DNRLPQDSRHL
+1791 DNRLREDARHL

-1810 TGYVISLWS
+1810 TGYPISLWS
-1819 ESSTPTPG
+1819 ESSIPSAG
-1827 RNTPHSLE
+1827 RNAPQTLE
-1835 NGQDMP
+1835 NGRDMP

-1849 IRENVTEPGYNR
+1849 IRENVSEPGYNR
-1861 LSVHLEDMPWDR
+1861 LSVHMEGMPWDR
-1873 VRHISVEREG
+1873 VRHIAVEREG
-1883 EYVMALRPKLNKVS
+1883 EYVMTLRPKLDKVS

-1908 NVKQITFQSTF
+1908 NVKHITFQSTF

-1926 IPFEVGLVEADG
+1926 IPFEVGLVEAHG
-1938 QVGDTVMRIEPGTG
+1938 QVGDTILRIEPGTS

-1971 GLGYTWSSETV
+1971 GLGYTWSRETV

-1987 MANASNTFTCASHD
+1987 MANASNTFTCDSHD
-2001 ESEAPFQFQGFAI
+2001 ESEAPFQFQAFAI
-2014 RDTQHASSRNYPR
+2014 RDAQHASSRNYPR
-2027 LTLALRAPVEIENLL
+2027 LTLAVRAPVEIENLL

-2117 KSNLKLELRLHYL
+2117 KSNLKLELRLHYH
-2130 TFPDSGGAFKVQ
+2130 TYPDSGGAFKVQ

-2155 PVTIKARPW
+2155 PVTIKSRPW

-2174 EADSPS
+2174 EADAPP
-2180 VEAHEH
+2180 VEAPEH
-2186 SLPFLLSR
+2186 SPPFLLSR
-2194 VRDHNNRFVLR
+2194 VRERNNRFVLR

-2227 IPSAQGDRELHLGL
+2227 IPSAQGDRELQLGL
-2241 DVQDGLGKFKLSK
+2241 DVQDGLAKFKLSK
-2254 VIKLTPRYIVHNTL
+2254 VVKLTPRYLVHNTL
-2268 PVGVQIAEASG
+2268 PVGIRIAEASG
-2279 SEPIRI
+2279 SEPVRI
-2285 GPGEQEPLLW
+2285 GPGESQPLLW
-2295 LHVASPKKAVLAC
+2295 LHVASAKKAVLAC
-2308 EDSQNWTAP
+2308 DDSQNWTAP
-2317 FSIVNVGVVFLR
+2317 FSIDNVGVVFLR
-2329 VEHEDRPQSL
+2329 IEHKGRPQSL
-2339 CLVDVQVSGPAI
+2339 CLVDVQVSGPTI
-2351 FIRILDAKGRWPFVL
+2351 FIRILNAEGRWPFVL

-2373 VTFAQTSSLTASQ
+2373 VTFTQTSSLNASQ

-2396 YVLEPRSK
+2396 YVLQPRSK
-2404 MKYAWDYPADTDK
+2404 MKYAWDLPADTDK

-2455 LDVRADNDIQT
+2455 LDVRADNDVQT
-2466 IVISDYTESK
+2466 IVISDYSESK
-2476 SNFKLTQDM
+2476 SNFKPTQDAL
-2485 TPSSTRELGFEAVN
+2485 PSSTRELGFEAVN
-2499 VDTSIVFSFRVE
+2499 VDTSILFSFRVE
-2511 LAGVGISLIS
+2511 LAGVGVSLIS

-2630 VKSSSRMTEK
+2630 FKSSSRMSER
-2640 QYESSMYIEHEHEL
+2640 QYEAGMYIEHEHEL
-2654 VEPPVQ
+2654 LEPPVQ
-2660 SMSSDQIYIEIL
+2660 SVATDQIYIEIL

-2686 SHEDLDDAN
+2686 SHEGLDDAEN

-2700 SYFFTVLTMVLGN
+2700 SYLFTMLTMVLGN

-2720 LNALVIENVRLSTT
+2720 LNALVIENVRLSKT
-2734 VLLHRMAY
+2734 VLLNRMAY

-2753 RILGSADFL
+2753 RILGSANFL

-2835 REFQNRWR
+2835 REFQTRWR
-2843 MTHFRNKPKHALY
+2843 MTHFRNKPKHAIY

-2940 RFIASDH
+2940 RYIASDH
-2947 IIRRFSER
+2947 IIRPFSER

-2963 QSVDQGRLLT
+2963 QSVDQGRLVH
-2973 DEYVAHVNV
+2973 DEYVAHVNT
-2982 NGPQGDIA
+2982 NTQQGDIA
-2990 IMLTETRIL
+2990 IMLTESRIL
-2999 YIRMMRLKVLWEVL
+2999 YIRMMGLKVLWEVL

-3020 SLDNDGISLV
+3020 SYVKLSNHRLENDGISLV

-3037 PFLTITEQSTRL
+3037 PLLTITEQSTRL

-3056 GMSEGPSGTP
+3056 G
-3066 LGSTASLGSG
+3066 
-3076 FQLGPIL
+3076 
-3083 GSGLGRQGESN
+3083 
-3094 MYYAQNPHAAFYG
+3094 Y
-3107 GHTQASGSPSQRPQ
+3107 
-3121 GNEYSS
+3121 
-3127 NHLVPYLNHSTPH
+3127 
-3140 IGNDSND
+3140 
-3147 MNTGAAPAL
+3147 
-3156 DAFYIQQA
+3156 
-3164 PNSFTVPLDV
+3164 
-3174 PDVSSY
+3174 
-3180 GQAGAPLGP
+3180 
-3189 GGLPMRGTPNMP
+3189 
-3201 GWGVSSRQSPAG
+3201 
-3213 GAHDAAP
+3213 
-3220 QEDADVLQQG
+3220 
-3230 GNGYPP
+3230 
-3236 SLGAGLPPM
+3236 
-3245 PGGGRSFSANMYRP
+3245 
-3259 DAAGRPM
+3259 
-3266 MMEDNARG
+3266 
-3274 ARPLPKRRRTSPAP
+3274 
-3288 FEGVDA
+3288 
-3294 QSRFRSGSGPVGR
+3294 
-3307 ASMLGRGMPPRRDM
+3307 
-3321 EGGHGD
+3321 
-3327 GLGELMPDASD
+3327 
-3338 SSAPSGDITSWF
+3338 
-3350 LGPEGG
+3350 
-3356 PARQHSFPMADPAA
+3356 
-3370 YYRSGLAPPPPGLR
+3370 
-3384 LDMPGL
+3384 
-3390 SAQAHT
+3390 
-3396 SMDAVPKGLPPLR
+3396 
-3409 SHGPNSDE
+3409 
-3417 EPLYVNAKQYQR
+3417 
-3429 IVKRRIARAR
+3429 
-3439 MEEKRRQMFVMAI
+3439 
-3452 KQREEEKTGSPAHIT
+3452 
-3467 DEWLSGLLALD
+3467 
-3478 EETKK
+3478 
-3483 PYLHESRHKHAMR
+3483 
-3496 RPRGPGGRFLTT
+3496 
-3508 EEIKK
+3508 
-3513 RDQELA
+3513 
-3519 EKAKQEAGSA
+3519 
-3529 DAQESADAPPANEAS
+3529 
-3544 ASNEASAPQESTA
+3544 
-3557 DHDAPSTADAGM
+3557 
-3569 ALVLLAQC
+3569 
-3577 LGVAVLSV
+3577 
-3585 LLSALVRFWHARRA
+3585 
-3599 MPVMTPS
+3599 
-3606 LKVALHTLPMELQW
+3606 
-3620 RVLLHVAQ
+3620 
-3628 PSPAR
+3628 
-3633 LAPHDSLGR
+3633 
-3642 VLCLSRTTLHTL
+3642 
-3654 QAAAYC
+3654 
-3660 DVYIHGAETLHLF
+3660 
-3673 RRTLAV
+3673 
-3679 DAPHLGAHVRSLHL
+3679 
-3693 SSCGAAS
+3693 
-3700 ALALEQVFLA
+3700 
-3710 VPHLET
+3710 
-3716 LSVDASTA
+3716 VDAS
-3724 WRLCESQVGRL
+3724 
-3735 ERAPRPKDV
+3735 
-3744 HLQWQVH
+3744 
-3751 PHTWTRLP
+3751 
-3759 QCLEFRLW
+3759 
-3767 SHARTLTVTSHRV
+3767 HASVVQKYNAAHS
-3780 R
+3780 